1 MSVIEDNER
10 IGRRFLAL
18 VSEHPIDG
26 LIAMIT
32 PTWIMHGGPPGLPA
46 GEAGIRQLFTTFGR
60 IEQQWTVEDVIATV
74 DKVAIRATNTV
85 EQDRFLGIPSH
96 GRRQVFT
103 AMFIHHITGE
113 LISQTW
119 RNADDLGRLIRLF
132 DLRRAPSDFSLAIGV
147 FAGCSAIVLGGGSC
161 PGFGIR
167 RRRVSLA

>member
-18 VSEHPIDG
+18 VSEHDIDG

-46 GEAGIRQLFTTFGR
+46 GEEGIRRLFATFGR

-74 DKVAIRATNTV
+74 GKVAVRATNTV
-85 EQDRFLGIPSH
+85 EQDSFLGVPSH
-96 GRRQVFT
+96 GRRQVFS
-103 AMFIHHITGE
+103 AMFIHHITGG

-119 RNADDLGRLIRLF
+119 RNADDLGRLLQ
-132 DLRRAPSDFSLAIGV
+132 
-147 FAGCSAIVLGGGSC
+147 LGARIE
-161 PGFGIR
+161 PGHPDG
-167 RRRVSLA
+167 